1 VYIIVKFYTMNT
13 ILLTAQRIKELR
25 TKRQLTQEHFANSI
39 DIPCIRTYQNI
50 ENGMVELKLSTIALI
65 CEKLNIPIHVLLNT
79 EVSID
84 DFLME
89 EYIDKKNNAAQK
101 KK

>member
-1 VYIIVKFYTMNT
+1 MNT
-13 ILLTAQRIKELR
+13 VALTAQRIKELR
-25 TKRQLTQEHFANSI
+25 VRRQLTQEHFANSI
-39 DIPCIRTYQNI
+39 DIQCTRTYQNI

-89 EYIDKKNNAAQK
+89 EYIDKKNNAAQLK
-101 KK
+101 K